1 VQIIAESVKFCFYTE
16 HAPKSNMES
25 ELNLSFDENEKIN
38 FALRFL
44 KYVTGFMQSQRQK
57 RRYQIFLYS
66 QIYTKPTTKIY
77 RKGEIN
83 SIFGK
88 AKRDFTLALF

>member
-1 VQIIAESVKFCFYTE
+1 MQIIAESVKFCFYTE

-44 KYVTGFMQSQRQK
+44 KYVADFTLSQRQNTDIK
-57 RRYQIFLYS
+57 FAFYLLNLKEAYH
-66 QIYTKPTTKIY
+66 
-77 RKGEIN
+77 
-83 SIFGK
+83 
-88 AKRDFTLALF
+88 

>member
-1 VQIIAESVKFCFYTE
+1 MLQVLCNHKDKSADIKFAFIVKFT
-16 HAPKSNMES
+16 
-25 ELNLSFDENEKIN
+25 LS
-38 FALRFL
+38 LPL
-44 KYVTGFMQSQRQK
+44 
-57 RRYQIFLYS
+57 
-66 QIYTKPTTKIY
+66 KIY